1 MLTRA
6 RVLVVSISLRTGL
19 DMNPQDH
26 WLACKQ
32 CAAEVVISGLMSQ
45 QSSKKIKLL

>member
-26 WLACKQ
+26 WLIGSRANSVLQ
-32 CAAEVVISGLMSQ
+32 E
-45 QSSKKIKLL
+45 SSALV